1 MNTDQK
7 VLFEFLVKTVL
18 IEILLF
24 ERNENIKAYIIST
37 N

>member
-7 VLFEFLVKTVL
+7 VLFEFLVKTIL